1 MKSAEY
7 SAFETFRVTTTAGI
21 ISSKNHSSIFLLQVL
36 GVILSVINLR
46 QLHSRAV
53 VLQTHLF
60 FNQLYHFNCIGNT
73 HTMIMNA
80 MHTRQVE
87 NDNEHT
93 DNVRE
98 RHIGDNAR
106 DHEGWF
112 RNSRIILLYFF
123 ATFVIIRIWILVVAT
138 ENKVYI
144 VVTAVAMGSAMMFYL
159 RWRRRYV
166 MLLREDYARRQRDRD
181 VVTIEEFLA
190 RQAAMRAALT
200 GETVVSAGSLLPHNM
215 PMLIAALPVIV
226 YQPANEHRPVRQSSV
241 SSLFHTSSKSGSN
254 KVFPVRADSPSEIQ
268 LDLELGER
276 DTEQDQVPLCMICLG
291 NFQTGDILTSLPC
304 VCGHQY
310 HRTCLISW
318 LERKTTC
325 PLCAQSVA
333 GMLLGNQGAMAE
345 VLVIADPV
353 IRPFS
358 TVGTF
363 PGAPNGTGIGA
374 EHAIGTTA
382 EQVSVIP
389 VRAAGAHNG
398 TLLIP
403 VASVVP
409 SSTAPV
415 PPTDGSLDFK
425 RSTTI

>member
-1 MKSAEY
+1 
-7 SAFETFRVTTTAGI
+7 
-21 ISSKNHSSIFLLQVL
+21 
-36 GVILSVINLR
+36 
-46 QLHSRAV
+46 
-53 VLQTHLF
+53 
-60 FNQLYHFNCIGNT
+60 
-73 HTMIMNA
+73 MIMNA

-87 NDNEHT
+87 NDHENV
-93 DNVRE
+93 DNIRGH
-98 RHIGDNAR
+98 RHIGDNVR

-144 VVTAVAMGSAMMFYL
+144 VVTAVAMGSATMFYL

-166 MLLREDYARRQRDRD
+166 MLLREDFARRQRDRD

-226 YQPANEHRPVRQSSV
+226 YQPANEHRPVRPSSV
-241 SSLFHTSSKSGSN
+241 GSLFGTSSKSGSN
-254 KVFPVRADSPSEIQ
+254 SNKVVPVRADSPSDIQ
-268 LDLELGER
+268 LDLESGER
-276 DTEQDQVPLCMICLG
+276 EAEQELDQVPLCMICLG

-310 HRTCLISW
+310 HRTCLIAW

-333 GMLLGNQGAMAE
+333 GMLLGNQGAPPE
-345 VLVIADPV
+345 VLVVPDPV
-353 IRPFS
+353 IRPFP
-358 TVGTF
+358 TMAAF
-363 PGAPNGTGIGA
+363 PGALTGNGTGNGNTIGDAA
-374 EHAIGTTA
+374 EGMTV
-382 EQVSVIP
+382 VSVGADGMP
-389 VRAAGAHNG
+389 DRDRA
-398 TLLIP
+398 LLIP
-403 VASVVP
+403 VAS
-409 SSTAPV
+409 AV
-415 PPTDGSLDFK
+415 PPPIDRSLDFHH
-425 RSTTI
+425 STTL